1 METLG
6 HLAHSQTQT
15 FERPDRTLLD
25 RLRCIQIFTEVA
37 RCGSFV
43 RAAMQLSVSRA
54 TITKHVAWL
63 EASMGAQLLKRTSKQ
78 VALTEAGAR
87 VLAAGRD
94 LLERYDAIEGDVRDV
109 VHLPRGAIRVGT
121 PPSFGAYHLMRLVA
135 QFTQRYPDIEVTVVH
150 DDGRSD
156 LVAEALDLS
165 IRIAPSLKDA
175 SYVAQSLLKSPQVVV
190 ATPAYLKAH
199 GRPATLADL
208 ARHNCLVH
216 IIKSGAGVWK
226 FEGDPPQ
233 EIRVRGTIRSNLGD
247 ALKQGTL
254 LGTGISLHPYYM
266 VSDELRAGTLEPVLP
281 DHVPEELDIYV
292 VFSTRRNMPTR
303 VRHLLE
309 FLKEWASDPPDWAL
323 PPVTRKYR
331 KAVSQK

>member
-1 METLG
+1 
-6 HLAHSQTQT
+6 
-15 FERPDRTLLD
+15 LD
-25 RLRCIQIFTEVA
+25 RLRCLQIFTEVA

-54 TITKHVAWL
+54 TVTKHVAWL
-63 EASMGAQLLKRTSKQ
+63 EVSMGAQLLKRTSKQ

-87 VLAAGRD
+87 VLTAGRD
-94 LLERYDAIEGDVRDV
+94 LLERYEAIEGEVRDV

-135 QFTQRYPDIEVTVVH
+135 QFTQRYPDIELTVVH

-156 LVAEALDLS
+156 LVAESLDLS
-165 IRIAPSLKDA
+165 IRIAPSLEDA
-175 SYVAQSLLKSPQVVV
+175 SYVAQSLMKSPQVVV
-190 ATPAYLKAH
+190 AAPAYLKAH
-199 GRPATLADL
+199 GRPASIAEL

-216 IIKSGAGVWK
+216 IIKSGAGIWK
-226 FEGDPPQ
+226 FSGDPPQ

-247 ALKQGTL
+247 ALKQGAL

-266 VSDELRAGTLEPVLP
+266 VSEELRAGTLEALLP
-281 DHVPEELDIYV
+281 DCIPEELDINV

-309 FLKEWASDPPDWAL
+309 FLKEWSRHPPDWAL
-323 PPVTRKYR
+323 PKANTRR
-331 KAVSQK
+331 ARGVST

>member
-1 METLG
+1 M
-6 HLAHSQTQT
+6 
-15 FERPDRTLLD
+15 D
-25 RLRCIQIFTEVA
+25 RLRCLQIFTEVA

-54 TITKHVAWL
+54 TVTKHVAWL
-63 EASMGAQLLKRTSKQ
+63 EASMGAQLLKRSSKQ

-87 VLAAGRD
+87 VLETGRD
-94 LLERYDAIEGDVRDV
+94 LLERYEAIESEVRDV

-121 PPSFGAYHLMRLVA
+121 PPSFGAYHLMRLMA

-150 DDGRSD
+150 DDGRAD
-156 LVAEALDLS
+156 LIAEALDLS
-165 IRIAPSLKDA
+165 IRIAPSLEDA
-175 SYVAQSLLKSPQVVV
+175 SYIAQSLVRSPQVVV
-190 ATPAYLKAH
+190 AAPSYLKAH

-208 ARHNCLVH
+208 RRHNCLVH

-226 FEGDPPQ
+226 FAGAPPQ
-233 EIRVRGTIRSNLGD
+233 EIRVRGSIRSNLGD
-247 ALKQGTL
+247 ALKQGAL

-266 VSDELRAGTLEPVLP
+266 VSDELKAGTLEALLP
-281 DHVPEELDIYV
+281 DCVPEELDINV

-309 FLKEWASDPPDWAL
+309 FLKEWARHPPEWVL
-323 PPVTRKYR
+323 P
-331 KAVSQK
+331 SQLSSTG